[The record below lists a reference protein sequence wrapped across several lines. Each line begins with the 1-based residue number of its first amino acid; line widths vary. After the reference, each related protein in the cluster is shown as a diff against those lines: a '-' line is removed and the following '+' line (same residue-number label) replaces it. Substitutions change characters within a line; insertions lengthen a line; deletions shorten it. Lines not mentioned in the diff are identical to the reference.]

1 MEGRFLLDVVVRH
14 GPPVVEL
21 LARKDEA
28 LLIGWDTFLVLDL
41 GLDVLNSVGRIDF
54 QGDGL
59 AGESLHEDLHATA
72 ESQDQ
77 VNGGLLLNVV
87 VGEGSAIIQLLAGED
102 QSLLVPWDAFFVLD
116 LGLHI
121 LDGVSLLNIECNS
134 LARKGLNEDLH
145 WHCAFC

>member
-1 MEGRFLLDVVVRH
+1 MCSSD
-14 GPPVVEL
+14 
-21 LARKDEA
+21 
-28 LLIGWDTFLVLDL
+28 LVLDL